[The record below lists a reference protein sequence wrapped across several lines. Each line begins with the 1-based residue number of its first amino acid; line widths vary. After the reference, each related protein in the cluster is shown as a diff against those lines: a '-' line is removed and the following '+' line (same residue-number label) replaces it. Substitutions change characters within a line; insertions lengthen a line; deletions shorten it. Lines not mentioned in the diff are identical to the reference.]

1 MRISR
6 KGLNQEPG
14 ESGAELGR
22 EPLSE
27 GPATAVKLQQESQTN
42 PERAPTMRREGRS

>member
-1 MRISR
+1 VRIPR

-14 ESGAELGR
+14 ESGVGLGR

-27 GPATAVKLQQESQTN
+27 GPATAVKPQQKSQTN
-42 PERAPTMRREGRS
+42 PERTQTMRREVRS